1 VGKSNNLSSNMED
14 YLESIALLKKEKGIV
29 RVRVRV
35 RVRDVSRLLKVK
47 TPSVADALNKL
58 SKRRLIVHERS
69 RLAEKL
75 CLLF

>member
-1 VGKSNNLSSNMED
+1 MGKSNNLSSNMED
-14 YLESIALLKKEKGIV
+14 YLESIALLKKEKGI
-29 RVRVRV
+29 V

>member
-1 VGKSNNLSSNMED
+1 MGKSNNLNSNMED
-14 YLESIALLKKEKGIV
+14 YLESIALLKKEKGI
-29 RVRVRV
+29 VRVRV